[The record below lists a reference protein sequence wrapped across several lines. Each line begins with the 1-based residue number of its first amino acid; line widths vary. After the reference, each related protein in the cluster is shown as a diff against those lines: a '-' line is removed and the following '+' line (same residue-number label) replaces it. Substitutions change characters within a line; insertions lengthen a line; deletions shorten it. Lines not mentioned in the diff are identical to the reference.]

1 MNSTSRIHNK
11 DLLYVQLFTRPAES
25 VESGIKMY
33 RVKRQLLEDG
43 SAKGM
48 LIDISS
54 IVRFVQLVPD
64 FGPGVSS
71 TSSLT
76 PYNVMEYCKYFYIN
90 SFSDKESYQ
99 AVY

>member
-1 MNSTSRIHNK
+1 MNPTSRIHNK
-11 DLLYVQLFTRPAES
+11 DLIYVQLFTQPAES

-33 RVKRQLLEDG
+33 QVERQILEDG
-43 SAKGM
+43 NAKGM

-54 IVRFVQLVPD
+54 IVRFVQLVPN
-64 FGPGVSS
+64 FGPNVCS
-71 TSSLT
+71 TLT
-76 PYNVMEYCKYFYIN
+76 PHNVMEYCKYFYIN

>member
-1 MNSTSRIHNK
+1 VNSTSRIHNK

-64 FGPGVSS
+64 FGSGISS
-71 TSSLT
+71 RLT
-76 PYNVMEYCKYFYIN
+76 ARNVMEYCKYFYIN

-99 AVY
+99 AV